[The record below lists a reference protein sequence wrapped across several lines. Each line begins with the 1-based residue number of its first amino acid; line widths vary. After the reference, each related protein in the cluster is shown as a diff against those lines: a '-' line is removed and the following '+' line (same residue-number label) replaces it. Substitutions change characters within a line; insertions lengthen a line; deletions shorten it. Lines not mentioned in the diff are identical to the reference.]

1 LVKIKRKL
9 KTHRLTFGGD
19 EMLKLKKY
27 LKLTMATLVT
37 IFTGFVSTAQ
47 ADTIK
52 IALAEPPSD
61 ELAHIFVALERAKAQ
76 GLEYEWTAFADEE
89 LAIQAIL
96 SGQMDIGFGTPY
108 SVMQRSKAPIR
119 IIFQM
124 SKLKFFP
131 VTSQK
136 YSSLSDLDGE
146 PIMLHSRGGGTDS
159 IANVIEDRVDITFGE
174 RSYVPGSS
182 NRIAALMAG
191 QTDATIVD
199 LSNKN
204 KLMKLQGDKFNV
216 LPMFEVDASDE
227 ALFANLDWMKEN
239 EKDVNI
245 FVSALVSVYQDMH
258 EDPSIIKRE
267 TDPNGPI
274 GQLPKEVLDGLDGFF
289 KDAVE
294 GGLYHP
300 NGGGMTAA
308 KADLEWYSM
317 AGQLKGD
324 PETLD
329 PNDFWYFAPLENA
342 TR

>member
-1 LVKIKRKL
+1 MRKL
-9 KTHRLTFGGD
+9 KQLISLSIVSIF
-19 EMLKLKKY
+19 L
-27 LKLTMATLVT
+27 TLV
-37 IFTGFVSTAQ
+37 GLANSAH
-47 ADTIK
+47 AAKIK

-61 ELAHIFVALERAKAQ
+61 ELAHIFVALDRAKAM
-76 GLEYEWTAFADEE
+76 GLDYEWTAFSDEE

-131 VTSQK
+131 VSSKK
-136 YSSLSDLDGE
+136 YSSLNDLDGE

-159 IANVIEDRVDITFGE
+159 IANVIEDRLNIKFGK

-182 NRIAALMAG
+182 NRIAALIAG

-204 KLMKLQGDKFNV
+204 KLVKLQGDKFNV

-227 ALFANLDWMKEN
+227 ALFANLDWMKAN
-239 EKDVNI
+239 EEAIDI
-245 FVSALVSVYQDMH
+245 FVKALVSVYRDMH
-258 EDPSIIKRE
+258 KDPTIVKRE

-289 KDAVE
+289 TDA
-294 GGLYHP
+294 
-300 NGGGMTAA
+300 
-308 KADLEWYSM
+308 
-317 AGQLKGD
+317 
-324 PETLD
+324 
-329 PNDFWYFAPLENA
+329 
-342 TR
+342 

>member
-1 LVKIKRKL
+1 MRNL
-9 KTHRLTFGGD
+9 KQIFRLSIVSIF
-19 EMLKLKKY
+19 L
-27 LKLTMATLVT
+27 TLV
-37 IFTGFVSTAQ
+37 GLANTAH
-47 ADTIK
+47 AAKIK

-61 ELAHIFVALERAKAQ
+61 ELAHIFVALERAKAM
-76 GLEYEWTAFADEE
+76 GLDYEWTAFSDEE

-119 IIFQM
+119 IIYQM

-131 VTSQK
+131 VSSKK
-136 YSSLSDLDGE
+136 YSSLNDLDGE

-159 IANVIEDRVDITFGE
+159 IANVIEDRINIKFGK

-227 ALFANLDWMKEN
+227 ALFANLDWMKSN

-245 FVSALVSVYQDMH
+245 FVKALVSVYQDMH
-258 EDPSIIKRE
+258 KDPSIIKRE
-267 TDPNGPI
+267 TDPDGPI
-274 GQLPKEVLDGLDGFF
+274 GQLPKEVLDSLDGFF

-300 NGGGMTAA
+300 TGGGMVAA
-308 KADLEWYSM
+308 KADLEWYSK
-317 AGQLKGD
+317 AGQITGD
-324 PETLD
+324 INTLD

-342 TR
+342 TK